1 MQRLSNINKEIF
13 KGIPVLENSSS
24 PTEEN
29 LELYAALDSIDDTTQ
44 ATALPLLVGS
54 SLIFSFIV
62 LSITN
67 SINQNENVVP
77 NLDFNFLQ
85 QLQLQLGPSF
95 IQAVTSFTLFSNV
108 AVCALF
114 SKTEI
119 QAAFAKL
126 LPSNKQE
133 VVKFEST
140 ENDNYSVG
148 SDTEEA
154 GKSDLLSAFSDAF
167 PLILAVG
174 ISLISFL
181 CPPGGPAWP
190 LQNIL
195 NVCIAVTV
203 GEFVRMYTRTLL
215 FLSLLIDL
223 NDFYV
228 SYLGSFIVINV
239 YIPLFIVTWAS
250 FQHML
255 CRHLCPSHL
264 RHSCCV

>member
-1 MQRLSNINKEIF
+1 MSNINKEIF

-29 LELYAALDSIDDTTQ
+29 QELYAALDSIDDTTQ

-67 SINQNENVVP
+67 SINQNENVAP

-85 QLQLQLGPSF
+85 QLQLQFGSSF
-95 IQAVTSFTLFSNV
+95 IQAVSSFTLFSNV

-119 QAAFAKL
+119 QAAFAKF
-126 LPSNKQE
+126 LPPKKQE
-133 VVKFEST
+133 VAQFEST
-140 ENDNYSVG
+140 GNDNYSVG
-148 SDTEEA
+148 IDKEDT
-154 GKSDLLSAFSDAF
+154 GKSGLISAFSEAI

-174 ISLISFL
+174 ISLLSFL

-203 GEFVRMYTRTLL
+203 GE
-215 FLSLLIDL
+215 
-223 NDFYV
+223 
-228 SYLGSFIVINV
+228 
-239 YIPLFIVTWAS
+239 
-250 FQHML
+250 
-255 CRHLCPSHL
+255 
-264 RHSCCV
+264 